1 MKVLLIIVAC
11 VLVFSMIGSCMGDTG
26 GSNSSTA
33 KCRSCGRTFKAGDAA
48 GNYRSIARTNM
59 CKNCYS
65 NYQWA
70 QSALGN

>member
-1 MKVLLIIVAC
+1 MKVLLVIVAC
-11 VLVFSMIGSCMGDTG
+11 VLLFAMIGSCMGDTG
-26 GSNSSTA
+26 SSNASTA
-33 KCRSCGRTFKAGDAA
+33 KCKSCGRTFKAGDAA

-70 QSALGN
+70 QNALGN